1 MAHRSLL
8 TDDQQLDRYLKTGTQ
23 GTLFLPGKNKA
34 FQRRNIMSSM
44 IDNGRGKEAVGAIV
58 RVNREKTYLKRE
70 PLLYFLALAAH
81 STDVE
86 TKKAAYACLNEVCET
101 PTDLFTF
108 LKHIRILSQFT
119 KGWGRALRRG
129 VTSWY
134 NMKEPMVLAE
144 LVTRFVNLGRWS
156 HQDVF
161 RMSHI
166 KPANESKCRITKIR
180 M

>member
-23 GTLFLPGKNKA
+23 GTFFLPGKNKM
-34 FQRRNIMSSM
+34 FPRRNVMSAM
-44 IDNGRGKEAVGAIV
+44 IESGRGKEAVDAVI

-70 PLLYFLALAAH
+70 PLLYFVAVAAA
-81 STDVE
+81 SADAE
-86 TKKAAYACLNEVCET
+86 TKKAVYTCLNEICAT

-108 LKHIRILSQFT
+108 LKHLKELSNQGLT

-129 VTSWY
+129 VTLWY
-134 NMKEPMVLAE
+134 NTKDPMVLAD
-144 LVTRFVNLGRWS
+144 LVTRYTQLGRWS
-156 HQDVF
+156 HRDVF

-166 KPANESKCRITKIR
+166 KPANECK
-180 M
+180 